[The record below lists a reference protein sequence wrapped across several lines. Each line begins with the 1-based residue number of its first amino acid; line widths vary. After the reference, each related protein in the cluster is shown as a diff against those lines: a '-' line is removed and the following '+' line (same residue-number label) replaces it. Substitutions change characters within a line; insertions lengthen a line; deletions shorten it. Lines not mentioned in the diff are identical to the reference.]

1 MKLRLREF
9 QKGINMDSFE
19 MYEKLI
25 FEYNCD
31 DADMMNELMNWLSE
45 EKLCEFF
52 RDYAKDRD
60 IELEAE

>member
-1 MKLRLREF
+1 
-9 QKGINMDSFE
+9 MDSFE
-19 MYEKLI
+19 MYEKLV

-31 DADMMNELMNWLSE
+31 DADMMNELMNWLPE
-45 EKLCEFF
+45 EQLKEFF

>member
-1 MKLRLREF
+1 
-9 QKGINMDSFE
+9 MDSFQ
-19 MYEKLI
+19 MYDKLV

-31 DADMMNELMNWLSE
+31 DADMMNELMNWLPE